1 MEKPA
6 SVRVSK
12 DGKVSYKKRYV
23 IEQCSLDGTLIDT
36 FGTIVEAGEK
46 TGISQSAIWCCV
58 NGKTKKSGG
67 YMWRKVQNKDYS
79 D

>member
-1 MEKPA
+1 MEKPMC
-6 SVRVSK
+6 VRVPN
-12 DGKVSYKKRYV
+12 DGKKSYKKRYI
-23 IEQCSLDGTLIDT
+23 IEQCSLDGTLLDT
-36 FGTIVEAGEK
+36 FNTIVEAGEK

-67 YMWRKVQNKDYS
+67 YVWRKVQNKDYS